1 MATTSVGIIE
11 LDRSRLS
18 IQGSDVPTE
27 DTFSSPGLRRGELF
41 RCPRRRQNPPM
52 SRVDWKTRCDDAGL
66 TMPTLARL
74 TNRGTTTLAKQVELG
89 AISHPVIATILAYEM
104 MLPWQR
110 RKWVEEVERVTD
122 GG

>member
-1 MATTSVGIIE
+1 M
-11 LDRSRLS
+11 
-18 IQGSDVPTE
+18 
-27 DTFSSPGLRRGELF
+27 
-41 RCPRRRQNPPM
+41 PRI
-52 SRVDWKTRCDDAGL
+52 DWKQRCEDAGL

-74 TNRGTTTLAKQVELG
+74 TNRGQVMLAKQVELG

-110 RKWVEEVERVTD
+110 RKWLERVEEVTD